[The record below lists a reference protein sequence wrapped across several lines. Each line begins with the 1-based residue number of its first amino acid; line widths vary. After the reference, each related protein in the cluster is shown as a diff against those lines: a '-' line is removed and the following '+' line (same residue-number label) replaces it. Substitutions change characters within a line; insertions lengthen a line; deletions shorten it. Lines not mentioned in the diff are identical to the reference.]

1 MNPIVQQ
8 GFRSAESLLYF
19 FILRIFI
26 AEAKYSI
33 NSFLDMCS
41 LRKTLLISCEEK
53 KKYTFR
59 RLDNVIQ
66 IGYDAR
72 FGFGGYT
79 IETDN

>member
-1 MNPIVQQ
+1 MNPLVKQ
-8 GFRSAESLLYF
+8 GFGNTESLLHF
-19 FILRIFI
+19 FIVLRKFFI
-26 AEAKYSI
+26 EANYSI
-33 NSFLDMCS
+33 NSFLGVCS

-79 IETDN
+79 IVS